1 MTEAHKEAATS
12 APPKLPESFLAIL
25 EGFVG
30 KVVTVV
36 NPESYEDAPIGHTL
50 TTGFYRAKVVGI
62 GSDFLVV
69 ATEYVH
75 KGAKGK
81 EPVRQFIP
89 LHRVKRISL
98 MKTERLIHL

>member
-1 MTEAHKEAATS
+1 MTEASNETAT
-12 APPKLPESFLAIL
+12 APPIQLAESFRSVL

-30 KVVTVV
+30 KVATIV

-50 TTGFYRAKVVGI
+50 TTGFYRAKVLGV
-62 GSDFLVV
+62 GSDFVV
-69 ATEYVH
+69 LATEYVH
-75 KGAKGK
+75 KSGKGK
-81 EPVRQFIP
+81 EPVRQYVP